1 MRRVVDGTKQSP
13 VEAKLLKDGKPLPSK
28 DVEVAVKDNKVVF
41 KIKKPTRDQSGPYQ
55 IKLSNAQG
63 EDVKDV
69 NITMQDVPTVPED
82 VNVKDV
88 FETSCVVEWKPP
100 KDAGGAPLQKYIVE
114 RQDLSTKKG
123 WEPVGTVQGDQPCT
137 YKVEDLTPKKQY
149 KFRIRAVNKIG
160 PSEPAT
166 FKNSVLAKNPW
177 DEPSKPN
184 NVEVTDWDKDHAD
197 LKWTKPDDDGGAE
210 ITEYVIE
217 VKDKFTKEWVK
228 TKKVPANETSTTVD
242 GLKEGVQY
250 EFRVRAVN
258 KAGPGE
264 ASDATKPIIAKCRF
278 VKPYIIGDQLKPI
291 IVKKGQTIKY
301 DIKFGGE
308 PEPEVSWHKDTKE
321 IVPDSAERITI
332 EKLER
337 NSILTVR
344 KAVRADSGK
353 YKIVLTNSSGTI
365 DSVADVIVLD
375 KPTPPKG
382 PLEPEKVRAD
392 HITVKWK
399 KPEDSGGSDIT
410 GYVLEKMDMD
420 TGRWIP
426 AGECGPDDDTFT
438 FKGLTPDKSY
448 KFRVKAKN
456 KEGES
461 DPLETTDAI
470 IARNPYN
477 TPDAPGKPE
486 IVDYDNVSATLNWQK
501 PAKDGGRPITHYTVE
516 MKSKFAPDWTEVL
529 KTDNDKCEAKVD
541 GLKENLTYQFRVR
554 AHNKAGPSKESDA
567 TEPHLCKY
575 KNRKYSQNSQQSFTT
590 HCSNSCRCTSS
601 IFVYVCTRVCVF
613 VPRH

>member
-1 MRRVVDGTKQSP
+1 MLIEIEIVSLLFSLLYSTVNGTKQSP
-13 VEAKLLKDGKPLPSK
+13 IEAKLVKDGKPLSAK
-28 DVEVAVKDNKVVF
+28 DVEVVVKDNKVIF

-69 NITMQDVPTVPED
+69 QITMQDVPSEPQD

-88 FETSCVVEWKPP
+88 FEKSCIVEWKPP
-100 KDAGGAPLQKYIVE
+100 KDAGGAPLQKYVIE
-114 RQDLSTKKG
+114 RQDLSLKKG
-123 WEPVGTVQGDQPCT
+123 WENVGEVPGDKPT
-137 YKVEDLTPKKQY
+137 TFKVDDLVPKKTY

-160 PSEPAT
+160 SSEPAT
-166 FKNSVLAKNPW
+166 FGKPVLAKNPW

-184 NVEVTDWDKDHAD
+184 NVEVVDWDKDHAD

-217 VKDKFTKEWVK
+217 VKDKFSKEWVK
-228 TKKVPANETSTTVD
+228 TKKVPADTTSTTVD
-242 GLKEGVQY
+242 GLKEGQQY

-264 ASDATKPIIAKCRF
+264 PSDVTKPIIAKSRF

-301 DIKFGGE
+301 DIKYGGE
-308 PEPEVSWHKDTKE
+308 PEPTVTWEKENKE
-321 IVPDSAERITI
+321 ITPDSAERITI

-353 YKIVLTNSSGTI
+353 YKIILTNSSGTV

-382 PLEPEKVRAD
+382 PLVPEEIRAD
-392 HITVKWK
+392 HVKVKWQ
-399 KPEDSGGSDIT
+399 KPEDTGGSEIT

-426 AGECGPDDDTFT
+426 AGECGPDDDSFT
-438 FKGLTPDKSY
+438 FKGLTPNKKY

-461 DPLETTDAI
+461 EPLETTDAI
-470 IARNPYN
+470 EAKNPYDE
-477 TPDAPGKPE
+477 PDKPSKPD
-486 IVDYDNVSATLNWQK
+486 ITDYDNVSATLNWLK

-516 MKSKFAPDWTEVL
+516 MKSKFSPDWAEVF
-529 KTDNDKCEAKVD
+529 KTPDDKCEAKIE
-541 GLKENLTYQFRVR
+541 GLKENLTYQFRVK
-554 AHNKAGPSKESDA
+554 AHNKAGPSEASEP

-575 KNRKYSQNSQQSFTT
+575 KNRKY
-590 HCSNSCRCTSS
+590 
-601 IFVYVCTRVCVF
+601 
-613 VPRH
+613 